1 MKIQLEKC
9 MDAAQ
14 IVCKG
19 KCIPLKAYSRKDK
32 RSGISHL
39 SFSII
44 KLEQEEQCMRQT
56 QI

>member
-1 MKIQLEKC
+1 

-39 SFSII
+39 SFSIM